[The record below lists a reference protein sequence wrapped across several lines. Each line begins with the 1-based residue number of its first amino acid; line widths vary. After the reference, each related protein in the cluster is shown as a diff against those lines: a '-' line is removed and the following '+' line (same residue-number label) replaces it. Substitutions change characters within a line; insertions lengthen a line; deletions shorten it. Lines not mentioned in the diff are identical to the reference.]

1 MSAQAQVEE
10 SINHTGQTWL
20 TVLLFPVGL
29 RYHALHHL
37 FPALP
42 YHRMG
47 TAHRRLMQNLP
58 PDSPYRAVNHTSFAE
73 VVGELW
79 RSARATSRAQ
89 SAMRRWSP
97 GSARP

>member
-42 YHRMG
+42 YHRLG

-58 PDSPYRAVNHTSFAE
+58 ADSPYRAVNRSSFAE
-73 VVGELW
+73 VVGVLW
-79 RSARATSRAQ
+79 RSARTTPPAQ
-89 SAMRRWSP
+89 SAMRGWSS

>member
-1 MSAQAQVEE
+1 M
-10 SINHTGQTWL
+10 INITGQTWP
-20 TVLLFPVGL
+20 TALLFPVGL

-42 YHRMG
+42 CHHMG

-58 PDSPYRAVNHTSFAE
+58 SDSPCRATSRSRYAE
-73 VVGELW
+73 VVGELR

-89 SAMRRWSP
+89 SAMRRGSP